1 MGKLFNLDSPI
12 MQFLNRVADLMI
24 LNIITLICCI
34 PVITAGASITA
45 MHYVLLKMVRGD
57 DGYIVQ
63 GFFKSFRENFVQA
76 TVEWLIMLVMII
88 VFVLDFVVIRTNQN
102 TFPAIFR
109 YSILGVSIV
118 VWLLM
123 QFVLPLQSH
132 FANPVKTTFK
142 NSVLI
147 SIAHFPRT
155 LAIALISLAPLA
167 LLLLSFQL
175 TPFVFM
181 FGLSAPGI
189 ACAYIYS
196 PVFMK
201 FEPAQEENLTEEN
214 WVVPEDNDEIDE
226 AFRNLSS
233 K

>member
-1 MGKLFNLDSPI
+1 MNKLFNLDSPV
-12 MQFLNRVADLMI
+12 MQFLSRMADLML
-24 LNIITLICCI
+24 LNIVTLICCL
-34 PVITAGASITA
+34 PVITAGAAITA

-57 DGYIVQ
+57 DGYILQ
-63 GFFKSFRENFVQA
+63 GYFKSFKENFVQA
-76 TVEWLIMLVMII
+76 TLEWLILLALI
-88 VFVLDFVVIRTNQN
+88 VVFALDFLVIRTNQSS
-102 TFPAIFR
+102 FPAIFR

-118 VWLLM
+118 VWILM

-132 FANPVKTTFK
+132 FANPIRVTFK

-155 LAIALISLAPLA
+155 LAMALIVLAPVA
-167 LLLLSFQL
+167 LLLISFQL

-181 FGLSAPGI
+181 FGLSAPGMV
-189 ACAYIYS
+189 CAKIYS
-196 PVFMK
+196 PIFRK
-201 FEPAQEENLTEEN
+201 FEPAEEEIPTEEN
-214 WVVPEDNDEIDE
+214 WMVPEDNEEIDE